1 MATDNKMEA
10 YASEL
15 VRLAGLSSD
24 PIIREQMLAM
34 ARQWKEAAAGSKQQQ
49 ASEQIAGG
57 STSR

>member
-1 MATDNKMEA
+1 MATNNKMEE

-34 ARQWKEAAAGSKQQQ
+34 ARQWKEAAAGSKQQ
-49 ASEQIAGG
+49 ASEQIADG